1 MRWINISSPLGCE
14 REALMIRTARIWNFK
29 CFRGEHTLSLNG
41 GVFAVV
47 AELDN
52 DRDRSN
58 FLGKTTL
65 LTALGAFP
73 LFGDHGERLE
83 DDWITTGESE
93 GGVELRL
100 ADGLVI
106 TRARARG
113 VRTTLEVRVEGED
126 VLAQGEKAQA
136 LIEQRIGLSRADF
149 YAWACVRQK
158 QMASFIE
165 ARPGD
170 RQKVI
175 AGWLQLAPLEAA
187 AARAS
192 KAYAAALADQLA
204 AKTSLADAEAQLA
217 ACEDLDDSEIETWTK
232 TLEAAQGECEQA
244 QARHVEAIA
253 RRHACKARAD
263 KIAMQHRALATWL
276 NRAAAL
282 EGTRREVARLE
293 AQIKAEAEEGS
304 PSGGSS
310 ARDEL
315 VQLRV
320 RRKDVQAQQA
330 QAVARLSGGF
340 DGACPVV
347 EGFSCPA
354 TASINARRAEF
365 GAQRDAAQVE
375 LKRLDAALK
384 DASARADADVAREA
398 RRDSLATQLAVANA
412 ALAVDIG
419 PRPTVDADDEA
430 DAGGDEVDTK
440 ADVDR
445 AWALVEQARSK
456 LAEFK
461 QRGAMIQRFTQRIL
475 ECEEAVEKHEVPVA
489 TARVVAEILSR
500 QKAQRLVAE
509 SALLRIEAAANASLA
524 DAGIAL
530 RVKTSWARPTKEL
543 EEQCGECGLAFPR
556 SKAALSCERCGAAR
570 SAKLDERL
578 DLELS
583 NRSGGAEDLA
593 GWAYTLAA
601 GSHMRAARSSPWT
614 VGYFDE
620 PFGALDVAHSRRLAR
635 YIAADRTFAQAFVV
649 AHDAALMTA
658 MPGRI
663 LITGSATGSTV
674 RVET

>member
-1 MRWINISSPLGCE
+1 
-14 REALMIRTARIWNFK
+14 MIRTARIWNFK
-29 CFRGEHTLSLNG
+29 CFRGEHTLALDR

-93 GGVELRL
+93 GGVELQL
-100 ADGLVI
+100 ASGLVI
-106 TRARARG
+106 TRSRVRG
-113 VRTTLEVRVEGED
+113 VRTVLEVRADDEL

-136 LIEQRIGLSRADF
+136 IIEQRIGLSRADF

-158 QMASFIE
+158 QMAAFIE
-165 ARPGD
+165 VRPGD

-204 AKTSLADAEAQLA
+204 AKTSLADAEARLA
-217 ACEDLDDSEIETWTK
+217 ACEDLDDSEIEAWTAK
-232 TLEAAQGECEQA
+232 LEAARGEYERA
-244 QARHVEAIA
+244 HARHLEAFATKAA
-253 RRHACKARAD
+253 RKAKADKLAMQRRVLAGWLKRAD
-263 KIAMQHRALATWL
+263 SLE
-276 NRAAAL
+276 AA
-282 EGTRREVARLE
+282 RQEVARLE
-293 AQIKAEAEEGS
+293 ALIKVESEAEPHAG
-304 PSGGSS
+304 S

-320 RRKDVQAQQA
+320 RRKDVQAQRA
-330 QAVARLSGGF
+330 QAASRVSAGF

-365 GAQRDAAQVE
+365 AAQRDGADID
-375 LKRLDAALK
+375 LKRIDAALQV
-384 DASARADADVAREA
+384 AAAQAEADAARET
-398 RRDSLATQLAVANA
+398 RRNSLAKQLAVAKA
-412 ALAVDIG
+412 TLETDIG

-430 DAGGDEVDTK
+430 DAGGNEVDTK

-461 QRGAMIQRFTQRIL
+461 QRGAMIQQYTHRIL

-530 RVKTSWARPTKEL
+530 RVKTSWARPTKDL
-543 EEQCGECGLAFPR
+543 EEQCSECGLAFPR
-556 SKAALSCERCGAAR
+556 SKAVLSCERCGAAR

-601 GSHMRAARSSPWT
+601 GAHMRAARSSPWT

-635 YIAADRTFAQAFVV
+635 YIAADRTFAQVFVV

-663 LITGSATGSTV
+663 LITGSATGSSV

>member
-83 DDWITTGESE
+83 DDWITAGENE

-106 TRARARG
+106 ARSRPRG
-113 VRTTLEVRVEGED
+113 VRTALEVRVEGEG

-158 QMASFIE
+158 QMAAFIE

-187 AARAS
+187 ASRAS

-217 ACEDLDDSEIETWTK
+217 ACEDLDDSEIEAWTK

-253 RRHACKARAD
+253 KRQACKARAD
-263 KIAMQHRALATWL
+263 KIAMQQRALAAWL
-276 NRAAAL
+276 NRTAAL
-282 EGTRREVARLE
+282 EGTRQEVARLE
-293 AQIKAEAEEGS
+293 AQIEAEAVEES
-304 PSGGSS
+304 PSDGST

-315 VQLRV
+315 VRLRV

-354 TASINARRAEF
+354 TASINARRVEF
-365 GAQRDAAQVE
+365 GAQRDAAQAE

-384 DASARADADVAREA
+384 DATARADADVAREA
-398 RRDSLATQLAVANA
+398 RRTSLAKQLAVANA

-430 DAGGDEVDTK
+430 ADGGDEEDTK
-440 ADVDR
+440 AAVVR
-445 AWALVEQARSK
+445 AQSLVEQARTK
-456 LAEFK
+456 LAELN
-461 QRGAMIQRFTQRIL
+461 QRGAMIQRLTQRIL
-475 ECEEAVEKHEVPVA
+475 ECEEAVARQESPVA
-489 TARVVAEILSR
+489 TARVVTEILSR

-556 SKAALSCERCGAAR
+556 SKAVLSCERCGAAR

-601 GSHMRAARSSPWT
+601 GAHMRAARSSPWT

-635 YIAADRTFAQAFVV
+635 YIAADRTFAQVFVV